1 MRNKWLQI
9 LLHVSAWTVW
19 LSIPI
24 LIAPGPFRLSVVLDL
39 PYAQRDILIYSLGI
53 VCFYLNRYWLVPKL
67 FFNRRYVVFGLI
79 VLVQF
84 MVVAAFPLWLI
95 HAGPGSGPHW
105 HHPSLHTNG
114 PSVQPAL
121 PPPPRP
127 PGPRSPFNWIEMRHG
142 GFFFLTTLGFTLM
155 MSVHGRWREAQ
166 KEKLV
171 AELSL
176 LRAQVNPHF
185 LFNAL
190 NGIYA
195 LSLEKANETPNALL
209 MLSSMMRYAL
219 TDAAEALVPLHK
231 EVEYLQNYVA
241 LQRLRLGDT
250 VDIQLDLDGDW
261 QGRLIMPMVL
271 ITFVENA
278 FKHGVD
284 PEQDSQIWIQLRLDP
299 DGDHLH
305 FACRNLRIPLPEVQE
320 GYGLGLD
327 NARKRLAL
335 TYPGRHKL
343 ELAESKDDYLVTL
356 QLKLDA

>member
-1 MRNKWLQI
+1 MVL
-9 LLHVSAWTVW
+9 

-24 LIAPGPFRLSVVLDL
+24 LIAPGPVRLSVVLDL
-39 PYAQRDILIYSLGI
+39 PYAQRDMLIYSFGI
-53 VCFYLNRYWLVPKL
+53 GCFYLNRYWLVPKL
-67 FFNRRYVVFGLI
+67 FFNRRYVVFGFLALLQLLFVAGLPLYLI
-79 VLVQF
+79 QHHPGHHEHKATPATASA
-84 MVVAAFPLWLI
+84 MPTSP
-95 HAGPGSGPHW
+95 PGSN
-105 HHPSLHTNG
+105 SA
-114 PSVQPAL
+114 PA
-121 PPPPRP
+121 PKPGPPRP
-127 PGPRSPFNWIEMRHG
+127 IFNLFELRHG
-142 GFFFLTTLGFTLM
+142 SLFFLTTLGFTLM
-155 MSVHGRWREAQ
+155 MSLHGRWREAQ

-195 LSLEKANETPNALL
+195 LSLENAKETPNALL

-219 TDAAEALVPLHK
+219 TDAAEALVPLNK
-231 EVEYLQNYVA
+231 EVEYLQNFVA

-250 VDIQLDLDGDW
+250 VEIELDLAGDW
-261 QGRLIMPMVL
+261 QGRLILPMVL

-284 PEQDSQIWIQLRLDP
+284 PEVDSRIWIQLHLHE
-299 DGDHLH
+299 DGETLH
-305 FACRNLRIPLPEVQE
+305 FACRNLRILLPEVQE
-320 GYGLGLD
+320 GYGLGLE

-343 ELAESKDDYLVTL
+343 DLAVSETDYLVTL
-356 QLKLDA
+356 QLKLEA

>member
-1 MRNKWLQI
+1 MVL
-9 LLHVSAWTVW
+9 

-39 PYAQRDILIYSLGI
+39 PYAQRDMLIYSFGI
-53 VCFYLNRYWLVPKL
+53 GCFYLNRYSLVPRL
-67 FFNRRYVVFGLI
+67 FFHRRYVAFGL
-79 VLVQF
+79 LALLQLMF
-84 MVVAAFPLWLI
+84 VAGLPLYLI
-95 HAGPGSGPHW
+95 Q
-105 HHPSLHTNG
+105 HHPGHHDHK
-114 PSVQPAL
+114 PMPAL
-121 PPPPRP
+121 PGGSAQAMPAPGPDADTGADPKPGPPRDAI
-127 PGPRSPFNWIEMRHG
+127 NWFELRHG
-142 GFFFLTTLGFTLM
+142 GLFFLTTLGFTLM
-155 MSVHGRWREAQ
+155 MSLHGRWREAQ

-195 LSLEKANETPNALL
+195 LSLENAKETPNALL

-219 TDAAEALVPLHK
+219 TDAAEALVPLNK
-231 EVEYLQNYVA
+231 EVEYLQNFVA

-250 VDIQLDLDGDW
+250 VEIALDIAGDW
-261 QGRLIMPMVL
+261 QGRLILPMVL

-284 PEQDSQIWIQLRLDP
+284 PEVDSRIWIQLHLHE
-299 DGDHLH
+299 DGETLH
-305 FACRNLRIPLPEVQE
+305 FACRNLRIPIPEVQE
-320 GYGLGLD
+320 GYGLGLE

-343 ELAESKDDYLVTL
+343 DLSVSETDYLVTL
-356 QLKLDA
+356 QLKLEA